1 MLLFSSALMMHRLA
15 FTPLSG
21 CMQHLT
27 LAATWAEEEWGY
39 IRNKGVAFR
48 EGVLSDMRDQVYI
61 ATLNNQPVAMF
72 ALLDH
77 EFHPDVQAGSTRLPH
92 ARALMYVCV
101 DKDYR
106 GLGFGR
112 QIVDE
117 AKRLARQVGAD
128 LILLDTLK
136 PNLTRM
142 YEKQGAVEIC
152 EGRLFAEPT
161 DVMRMG
167 D

>member
-1 MLLFSSALMMHRLA
+1 
-15 FTPLSG
+15 
-21 CMQHLT
+21 
-27 LAATWAEEEWGY
+27 
-39 IRNKGVAFR
+39 
-48 EGVLSDMRDQVYI
+48 
-61 ATLNNQPVAMF
+61 MF

-77 EFHPDVQAGSTRLPH
+77 EFHTKLQAGSTRSH

-112 QIVDE
+112 QIIDE
-117 AKRLARQVGAD
+117 AKRLARAEGAD

-142 YEKQGAVEIC
+142 YEKKSGAAVC
-152 EGRLFAEPT
+152 EDRLFTEPT
-161 DVMRMG
+161 EVIRMG
-167 D
+167 V